1 MNCEVSLQMQKPA
14 DTLAWRCRQ
23 ACDSMHV
30 KFMVASRPHPDQGPR
45 ERVMYTIMYIYTYA
59 YVLVCMY
66 IVKAPYDFADCSS
79 GVFCLGLLSPR
90 YSKPDKYLQCFPRY
104 IALYALLLLSCD
116 TKPIHLTPATDYYC
130 FQFRVECLMTRLP
143 KILQKMPH
151 SGQVSCSRHNL
162 SVTSKIREHV
172 VCIGLVLLRR
182 GFVLLSPKVVP
193 RLLVCMPMCGE
204 FTRR

>member
-1 MNCEVSLQMQKPA
+1 MWKITWTECGAEQRKDTGACRLCCCIHELRGFRYKCRSQQTPLPGAVAKPA
-14 DTLAWRCRQ
+14 IACMSNSWLPVAPIQIKGKR
-23 ACDSMHV
+23 ACDV
-30 KFMVASRPHPDQGPR
+30 CN
-45 ERVMYTIMYIYTYA
+45 YIYIYTYA

-143 KILQKMPH
+143 KIPQKMPH
-151 SGQVSCSRHNL
+151 SGQVSCRPPQ
-162 SVTSKIREHV
+162 SVSNK
-172 VCIGLVLLRR
+172 
-182 GFVLLSPKVVP
+182 
-193 RLLVCMPMCGE
+193 
-204 FTRR
+204 